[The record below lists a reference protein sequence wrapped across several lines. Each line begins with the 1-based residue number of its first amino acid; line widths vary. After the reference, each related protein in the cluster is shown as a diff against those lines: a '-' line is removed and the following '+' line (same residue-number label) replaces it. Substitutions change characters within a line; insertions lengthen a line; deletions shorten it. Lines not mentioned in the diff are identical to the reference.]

1 MERQVQIDVAW
12 GLVAF
17 CLWVPLIPAARRLRV
32 PGPVAVAATAG
43 WLAARLL
50 LSVLS
55 LRFR

>member
-1 MERQVQIDVAW
+1 MSRQIQIDVAW

-17 CLWVPLIPAARRLRV
+17 CLWVPLIPAARWLRV

-43 WLAARLL
+43 WLVARALL
-50 LSVLS
+50 TALS